1 MSNFSE
7 FFENMV
13 NGGGY
18 NRSANGKGFKI
29 SGKFGKFSPVKSI
42 IISALITVVL
52 AFIVFYFTLP
62 ALNFSNEQ
70 FYSFIIFHLIVFFLL
85 YFLLSKKPDGEAGR
99 AKKRLKV
106 PVIVFLCIAL
116 VFAGGWIAS
125 AEIFNSSRY
134 RDLITVEDG
143 NFSEDVNEIT
153 FEQIPVLDKA
163 SAEKLGD
170 RKLGELADMVSQFE
184 VASDY
189 IQIKLQKPS
198 GQSDAA

>member
-1 MSNFSE
+1 M
-7 FFENMV
+7 
-13 NGGGY
+13 
-18 NRSANGKGFKI
+18 
-29 SGKFGKFSPVKSI
+29 
-42 IISALITVVL
+42 
-52 AFIVFYFTLP
+52 
-62 ALNFSNEQ
+62 
-70 FYSFIIFHLIVFFLL
+70 FFLL

-134 RDLITVEDG
+134 RDLISVEDG

-189 IQIKLQKPS
+189 IQIITKPS